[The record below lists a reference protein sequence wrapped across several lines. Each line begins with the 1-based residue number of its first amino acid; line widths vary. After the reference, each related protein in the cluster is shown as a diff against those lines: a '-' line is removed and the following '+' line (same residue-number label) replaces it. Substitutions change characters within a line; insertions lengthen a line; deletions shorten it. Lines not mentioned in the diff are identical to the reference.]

1 MPGRGGGF
9 GGGGGRFGGGGDAE
23 FDARYTEPQLPSS
36 KQRYRKFRKERHWK
50 NAITSPRGTP
60 VGGKAPPRS
69 DWQARRS
76 YLHDYWRLV
85 RPYLKTVL
93 WLIGIGMVAAAFD
106 IAGPFLSKYIF
117 DDVLLN
123 DALSTDQQ
131 IMRLALIGGAAL
143 LLVIGARGLDMFR
156 NVNTIALNH
165 KIVVRLRR
173 KLLRHM
179 LRLSLGDLYDLKTGT
194 VVSRLSND
202 VDKGTSLMQQAI
214 MSPIAAAWRVV
225 FATAVIF
232 TVNWRLALA
241 CWAVL
246 PFMLFVS
253 FLWVKRIRPIF
264 RSAGRDRNIIDGR
277 ATETFSGIRVVRT
290 FRREPRERADYTVAD
305 DTMIRKRLFGL
316 YSAMVIDGVWTLLIP
331 VSILM
336 LVIVG
341 GYFYIVDHAPG
352 STVPEAARTTIG
364 QIIAFQ
370 ALMPQLLMPI
380 FRIVSSINS
389 MQESLAAMERV
400 FEIFDMSP
408 DKPDKPDAVE
418 APTTVESIDFEKL
431 YFAYS
436 PGEPVIQDF
445 NLHVPGGSIVAF
457 VGPSGAGKTTMTDL
471 IARFYD
477 PTEGA
482 IKLNGTD
489 IRDMKLQSYRSL
501 LAVVPQET
509 FLFDGTVKQN
519 ISYSRRSATD
529 AEVIEAAER
538 ANAMAFIRE
547 LPKGLDSMIGERGI
561 KLSGGQRQR
570 IAIARAILADP
581 RILILDEA
589 TSNLDTESEQLIQA
603 ALDDLYENRTTFV
616 IAHRLSTVTHADI
629 IVVIDDGR
637 VVETG
642 RHEELMAKQG
652 MYFDMVN
659 RQRQFA
665 TTEDL

>member
-1 MPGRGGGF
+1 MPGGRGGF
-9 GGGGGRFGGGGDAE
+9 GGGGGRFGGRGGDQE

-50 NAITSPRGTP
+50 NAIGSPRGTP

-76 YLHDYWRLV
+76 YLRDYWRLV
-85 RPYLKTVL
+85 RPYRRV
-93 WLIGIGMVAAAFD
+93 V
-106 IAGPFLSKYIF
+106 
-117 DDVLLN
+117 VLLIALGALAGLCN
-123 DALSTDQQ
+123 TVGPYLTKFIIDDAL
-131 IMRLALIGGAAL
+131 LAEGLTAAEKTKKLFLLGGAAMGLVL
-143 LLVIGARGLDMFR
+143 LARALDMTR
-156 NVNTIALNH
+156 NINTIALNH
-165 KIVVRLRR
+165 KIVIRLRR
-173 KLLRHM
+173 RLLRHM

-202 VDKGTSLMQQAI
+202 VDKGTGLLQQAV
-214 MSPIAAAWRVV
+214 MSPVAALFNVV
-225 FATAVIF
+225 FATIIVF
-232 TVNWRLALA
+232 QENWRLALA

-246 PFMLFVS
+246 PFMIAVS
-253 FLWVKRIRPIF
+253 LLWVKRIRPIF

-305 DTMIRKRLFGL
+305 DTMIRKRLYGL
-316 YSAMVIDGVWTLLIP
+316 YSAMVVDSAWQVLIP
-331 VSILM
+331 VSVLT

-341 GYFYIVDHAPG
+341 GYFVIHDNAVG
-352 STVPEAARTTIG
+352 STIPVDDRTTIG
-364 QIIAFQ
+364 QILAFQ
-370 ALMPQLLMPI
+370 ALMPALLMPI
-380 FRIVSSINS
+380 FRIVSSFNS

-400 FEIFDMSP
+400 FEIFDMPP
-408 DKPDKPDAVE
+408 DKPDKPGAVE
-418 APTTVESIDFEKL
+418 APQTVESIDFKKL
-431 YFAYS
+431 YFAYA
-436 PGEPVIQDF
+436 PGEPVIRDF

-482 IKLNGTD
+482 IELNGTD
-489 IRDMKLQSYRSL
+489 IREMKLQSYRSL

-519 ISYSRRSATD
+519 ISYGRRGASD
-529 AEVIEAAER
+529 AQVIAAAER

-547 LPKGLDSMIGERGI
+547 LPKGLESMIGERGI

-581 RILILDEA
+581 RILIMSAPCPPDTRIAVFGLNQG
-589 TSNLDTESEQLIQA
+589 SNVRADMKMSALCPPPDT
-603 ALDDLYENRTTFV
+603 NC
-616 IAHRLSTVTHADI
+616 
-629 IVVIDDGR
+629 
-637 VVETG
+637 
-642 RHEELMAKQG
+642 
-652 MYFDMVN
+652 
-659 RQRQFA
+659 
-665 TTEDL
+665 

>member
-1 MPGRGGGF
+1 MGRGGE
-9 GGGGGRFGGGGDAE
+9 GGTPPPANVG
-23 FDARYTEPQLPSS
+23 PQPPSS
-36 KQRYRKFRKERHWK
+36 RQRYRKFRDERHWK
-50 NAITSPRGTP
+50 NVAGTPRGTP
-60 VGGKAPPRS
+60 VGDKPPPRT

-76 YLHDYWRLV
+76 YLREYWQMV
-85 RPYLKTVL
+85 RPYRKVVAFLIVL
-93 WLIGIGMVAAAFD
+93 GAFAAACD
-106 IAGPFLSKYIF
+106 IAGPFLSKFII

-123 DALSTDQQ
+123 TELTTGRQTVGLVLLGG
-131 IMRLALIGGAAL
+131 LALGLVAA
-143 LLVIGARGLDMFR
+143 ARGVDMFR
-156 NVNTIALNH
+156 NIRTIALNH

-173 KLLRHM
+173 KLLRRM
-179 LRLSLGDLYDLKTGT
+179 LRLSLGDIYDLKTGT
-194 VVSRLSND
+194 VVSRLSHD
-202 VDKGTSLMQQAI
+202 VDRGTSLLQQAI
-214 MSPIAAAWRVV
+214 MSPAAALWRVI
-225 FATAVIF
+225 FATGVIF
-232 TVNWRLALA
+232 SVNWRLALS

-246 PFMLFVS
+246 PFMIIVS
-253 FLWVKRIRPIF
+253 LVWVKRIRPIF

-290 FRREPRERADYTVAD
+290 FRREPREQADYTVAD

-316 YSAMVIDGVWTLLIP
+316 YSAMVIDSVWQLLIP
-331 VSILM
+331 VSILT
-336 LVIVG
+336 LVFVG
-341 GYFYIVDHAPG
+341 GYFYIHDHAPG
-352 STVPEAARTTIG
+352 SNIPENARTTIG

-380 FRIVSSINS
+380 FRIVSSLNQT
-389 MQESLAAMERV
+389 QESLAAMERV
-400 FEIFDMSP
+400 FEVFDMP
-408 DKPDKPDAVE
+408 LDKPDAPDAVD
-418 APTTVESIDFEKL
+418 APQTVERIDFENVW
-431 YFAYS
+431 FAYE
-436 PGEPVIQDF
+436 PGNPVIESFD
-445 NLHVPGGSIVAF
+445 LHVPGGSIVAF

-482 IKLNGTD
+482 IRLNGVN
-489 IRDMKLQSYRSL
+489 IRDIKLRAYRSL

-509 FLFDGTVKQN
+509 FLFDGTVRQN
-519 ISYSRRSATD
+519 ISYGRRGATD
-529 AEVIEAAER
+529 EQIIAAAER

-547 LPKGLDSMIGERGI
+547 LPSGLDSVIGERGI

-637 VVETG
+637 IVETG
-642 RHEELMAKQG
+642 RHEDLMAQGG
-652 MYFDMVN
+652 MYADMVN

-665 TTEDL
+665 TTEDLA